1 MKNKKPFHEVWR
13 ETSTYPMA
21 GLGFLYLGVYALQ
34 VAGNFDSKL
43 NDFLSVASW
52 VIWGI
57 FALDLAIKLFHRQSI
72 SQFFKENWLEVI
84 TLVVPFMR
92 MFRVLR
98 ILVAV
103 RGLKPLMANRMAATG
118 AYIIFLLPLTWF
130 TSGVAVLDAETGAT
144 GAHITNF
151 SDALWWSLATITT
164 VGYGDLYPIT
174 FEGKIVAAILMLLG
188 IGLFSACA
196 GILASWIMADKNTA
210 K

>member
-1 MKNKKPFHEVWR
+1 MTKKPFHEIWR
-13 ETSTYPMA
+13 EKSTYPMA

-34 VAGNFDSKL
+34 VAGDFDQPTEYFL
-43 NDFLSVASW
+43 NVASW
-52 VIWGI
+52 LIWGI
-57 FALDLAIKLFHRQSI
+57 FAGDLVIKLFPRQTI
-72 SQFFKENWLEVI
+72 PLFLKANWFEIL

-92 MFRVLR
+92 MFRVFR

-118 AYIIFLLPLTWF
+118 AYIVFLLPLTWF
-130 TSGVAVLDAETGAT
+130 TSGVAVLDAEAGVPE
-144 GAHITNF
+144 AHITNF

-174 FEGKIVAAILMLLG
+174 FEGKVVAAILMLLG

-196 GILASWIMADKNTA
+196 GILASWIMADKKSTR
-210 K
+210 